1 MLTQVVYMGINI
13 VLPAYFYNIFG
24 LSLASSAGMSVIFT
38 VTGVLGQLIWP
49 SLSDVIGRKTTLVIC
64 GLWMAV
70 SVGVFQLAGTIRL
83 VIEVQLL
90 FGLVA
95 NAVWP
100 IYYAAASDAAP
111 PAATSTANGIITT
124 AMFVGGGI
132 SPALMGVLIAWG
144 GGWTQARGY
153 LLCFDAMA
161 ASATAGVLLQFLAV
175 QPVSTPALTEHR

>member
-1 MLTQVVYMGINI
+1 M
-13 VLPAYFYNIFG
+13 LPAYFYNIFG
-24 LSLASSAGMSVIFT
+24 LSLAASAGMSVIFT

-100 IYYAAASDAAP
+100 IYYATASDAAP
-111 PAATSTANGIITT
+111 SAATSTANSIITT

-144 GGWTQARGY
+144 G
-153 LLCFDAMA
+153 LLRRHGSVSHCWCVA
-161 ASATAGVLLQFLAV
+161 AVSSRSAGVYVCANYGSRESAAARTLN
-175 QPVSTPALTEHR
+175 LTRCV